1 MELRIKPFPK
11 NSYPRKGLLIK
22 GSSPWLWLH
31 EMEKSGIDLDEVKS
45 FAIPADEPNI
55 LYGCFLIFNGS
66 APKDIGKNAYFQSV
80 DDHLFIP
87 ENTIFYPQ
95 ILPEEW
101 KTAGSEYLIM
111 HPDFGLVKLSE
122 QIDWLDVIQPP
133 VLDSSKVRKPSN
145 GVKIPSEIKSFTVEM
160 DDAKVLAALSKPK
173 TDEEWMKDLPFDL
186 KKVLAGNKKEIEKY
200 LKYIEEHPERI
211 VDLGVPLDVLGTS
224 RGDGFEN
231 FRFGGKMFGGGGF
244 LGNLFGG
251 NGKNI
256 FGNLLGGNK
265 NAEDDF
271 AEEKGSGKRSYF
283 WIFWLIIIVFSGIR
297 FIIKMNDR
305 AQDKNTVNSGSVN
318 AGKISSLP
326 QDAMIF
332 QSGVTEIDM
341 KIDSIYGKQRNEL
354 SKEMNRTRKVY
365 AQNNEVIIE
374 NHLHSG
380 GRKIEKVE
388 DDVFLL
394 KNRMKRSKDSLK
406 QIYRK
411 KIVNE
416 IESKS
421 KNIQKEISDSL
432 KKSNNGNPVDKAVVR
447 SVWNKKQILMIDSL
461 GRFYGTL
468 EEPDLPI
475 IHDSKLRTNDA
486 GDIPEQKGSSL
497 MEIIWLIIFMV
508 GAVGIFNLLVA
519 KNKIDIGGSNV
530 PVGVKVLLMTILGGL
545 MIYIFYPLVEMFGY
559 NWFVVLLIC
568 CVMALLYHLFRKDKT
583 ILKSGKNE

>member
-11 NSYPRKGLLIK
+11 NSYPKKGILIK
-22 GSSPWLWLH
+22 GSSPLLWFQ
-31 EMEKSGIDLDEVKS
+31 EMEGLGIDLNEVKS
-45 FAIPADEPNI
+45 FAIPSDEPNI

-66 APKDIGKNAYFQSV
+66 APNEIGRNAYFQSV
-80 DDHLFIP
+80 DDRLFIP

-122 QIDWLDVIQPP
+122 QIDWMEVIQNP
-133 VLDSSKVRKPSN
+133 VLDLSKVRKPSN
-145 GVKIPSEIKSFTVEM
+145 GVKIPSEIQSYTVEM
-160 DDAKVLAALSKPK
+160 DDEKVLEALSKPK

-200 LKYIEEHPERI
+200 LKYIEQYPERI
-211 VDLGVPLDVLGTS
+211 VDLGVPLDVMGTS
-224 RGDGFEN
+224 RGDGFEK
-231 FRFGGKMFGGGGF
+231 FQFGGKMFGGGGF

-256 FGNLLGGNK
+256 FGNLFGGNK
-265 NAEDDF
+265 NPDGAF
-271 AEEKGSGKRSYF
+271 AEENGSGKRSYF
-283 WIFWLIIIVFSGIR
+283 WIFWVILIVFSVVR
-297 FIIKMNDR
+297 LIIKVNDSSS
-305 AQDKNTVNSGSVN
+305 NEVLGNSEHTN
-318 AGKISSLP
+318 AGTVSPIP
-326 QDAMIF
+326 QDALIF

-354 SKEMNRTRKVY
+354 SKEMNKTRNVY
-365 AQNNEVIIE
+365 ANNNDAMIE
-374 NHLHSG
+374 DHLHRG

-388 DDVFLL
+388 DDVFFL

-406 QIYRK
+406 QIYRE
-411 KIVNE
+411 KIINE

-421 KNIQKEISDSL
+421 KNIQKEISDSI
-432 KKSNNGNPVDKAVVR
+432 KKSSNGNPVDKAVVK

-486 GDIPEQKGSSL
+486 ENIPEEKGSTF

-508 GAVGIFNLLVA
+508 GVVGILNLLVA

-530 PVGVKVLLMTILGGL
+530 PVGVKVLLMTILAGM

-568 CVMALLYHLFRKDKT
+568 CVMALLYHLFRRDKT
-583 ILKSGKNE
+583 ILKSNKNE